1 MLNFTQVVKFNLLMD
16 HIIWQSLIF
25 ALLSLCPLLL
35 RRIKLIEGGKRGL
48 RNLSSN
54 FERYTYKYNVRK
66 KKKKK
71 TASVKLRNKTV
82 HRAQ

>member
-1 MLNFTQVVKFNLLMD
+1 MD

-35 RRIKLIEGGKRGL
+35 RRIKLIEGGKQNLG
-48 RNLSSN
+48 NLSSN
-54 FERYTYKYNVRK
+54 SERYTYKYKYVC
-66 KKKKK
+66 KKK